1 MCMHYMHLRKFE
13 KDIETNKKKKYF
25 MDIIPLWK
33 DNLSS

>member
-13 KDIETNKKKKYF
+13 KDIETNKKKYF